1 MKFRVK
7 SDLPHRVCNQSSDN
21 IKILGTYWIEDRMNY
36 NCFVILDWTHIHF
49 CFVLQWHAFQH
60 LVLTSCSCNQS
71 FFKKS
76 LVHDNVIN
84 YFLKWRLLFPV
95 WGETVCLERHVANIK
110 FLSVKGIWYIWY
122 VLLNIFTW
130 NSNPWIM
137 ILDSRWTIID
147 VLIKSYF

>member
-7 SDLPHRVCNQSSDN
+7 SDLSLRVCNQSSEN
-21 IKILGTYWIEDRMNY
+21 IKILGTIWKEDRMNY

-84 YFLKWRLLFPV
+84 YFLKWRLLSQCGVRKF
-95 WGETVCLERHVANIK
+95 CLERHVANIR
-110 FLSVKGIWYIWY
+110 FLFEKVCDIFDMSIGKHFHWEYQTLYIQ
-122 VLLNIFTW
+122 TA
-130 NSNPWIM
+130 
-137 ILDSRWTIID
+137 
-147 VLIKSYF
+147 IK